1 MRVGLPFQVVRAP
14 EEMRALAE
22 DQRRDGRRVC
32 VVPTMGFLHD
42 GHLSLV
48 RAGRMRSDL
57 LVATI
62 FVNPTQFGPA
72 EDLNRYPR
80 DEAGDLAKLRAC
92 GVNVAFC
99 PSPASMY
106 LPGYQTCVQVRELEQ
121 PLCGRSRPGHFS
133 GVASVVAKLFHL
145 TLPHLAV
152 FGQKDF
158 QQLVVIRRMV
168 RDLDFGIEILGMPI
182 VRESDGLAMSSRNA
196 YLTPEERAQA
206 TCLSRALSA
215 ARSVFE
221 AGQREAGALI
231 AAARAVIEAS
241 PLAGIDYI
249 ELCDAD
255 DLREI
260 IWVDRPAVLALA
272 AYFGRTRLIDNTVL
286 GG

>member
-1 MRVGLPFQVVRAP
+1 
-14 EEMRALAE
+14 
-22 DQRRDGRRVC
+22 
-32 VVPTMGFLHD
+32 
-42 GHLSLV
+42 
-48 RAGRMRSDL
+48 
-57 LVATI
+57 
-62 FVNPTQFGPA
+62 
-72 EDLNRYPR
+72 
-80 DEAGDLAKLRAC
+80 
-92 GVNVAFC
+92 
-99 PSPASMY
+99 
-106 LPGYQTCVQVRELEQ
+106 
-121 PLCGRSRPGHFS
+121 
-133 GVASVVAKLFHL
+133 VAKLFHL